1 MKTIILVI
9 TSFLIITAAFIILK
23 SSSNNDIQNIQLNQ
37 KQFEESYN
45 KQMMEINKKQDEIIT
60 AYDLIISNRILHC
73 KTNIE

>member
-1 MKTIILVI
+1 MKTIILLS

-45 KQMMEINKKQDEIIT
+45 KQMMEINKKSDEIIT
-60 AYDLIISNRILHC
+60 AFDLIISNRISHLE
-73 KTNIE
+73 K